1 MRSQLNGLG
10 PLPAGRAKLSVQLFR
25 SGCNST
31 LDRPVQQSA
40 RELIIL
46 ELYREGRIA
55 AGKAAELFGMGRSES
70 LRVAAQL
77 GVPYFEM
84 TNQEWNEEISE
95 SRKI

>member
-1 MRSQLNGLG
+1 MNT
-10 PLPAGRAKLSVQLFR
+10 VQLDLGQELLEVLR
-25 SGCNST
+25 S

-55 AGKAAELFGMGRSES
+55 AGKAGELLGMAERDF
-70 LRVAAQL
+70 LRHASDV
-77 GVPYFEM
+77 GVPYFDM
-84 TNQEWNEEISE
+84 TGPEWSEEISE

>member
-1 MRSQLNGLG
+1 MSALQLDLGQELVDVLRSLN
-10 PLPAGRAKLSVQLFR
+10 
-25 SGCNST
+25 
-31 LDRPVQQSA
+31 RPVQQTA

-55 AGKAAELFGMGRSES
+55 TGKAAELFGMARSDF
-70 LRVAAQL
+70 LQVASQV

-84 TNQEWNEEISE
+84 TNQEWNDEVSE

>member
-1 MRSQLNGLG
+1 MSTVQIELGQELLDLLRS
-10 PLPAGRAKLSVQLFR
+10 
-25 SGCNST
+25 

-55 AGKAAELFGMGRSES
+55 AGKAAELLGMGRSEF
-70 LRVAAQL
+70 LKVASQV
-77 GVPYFEM
+77 GIPYFEM
-84 TNQEWNEEISE
+84 TSQEWNVEISE

>member
-1 MRSQLNGLG
+1 MSTVQVELG
-10 PLPAGRAKLSVQLFR
+10 EELLELLQS
-25 SGCNST
+25 

-46 ELYREGRIA
+46 ELYRQGRIA
-55 AGKAAELFGMGRSES
+55 AGRAAELLGVSHSDF
-70 LRVAAQL
+70 LRVAAGV

-84 TNQEWNEEISE
+84 TTSDWNEESSE

>member
-1 MRSQLNGLG
+1 MST
-10 PLPAGRAKLSVQLFR
+10 VQLELGQELLELLR
-25 SGCNST
+25 S

-55 AGKAAELFGMGRSES
+55 AGKAAELFGMGRSDF
-70 LRVAAQL
+70 LQL
-77 GVPYFEM
+77 ASQVRVPYFEM
-84 TNQEWNEEISE
+84 TSQEWNEEISE

>member
-1 MRSQLNGLG
+1 MSVVQVELG
-10 PLPAGRAKLSVQLFR
+10 EELPELLQS
-25 SGCNST
+25 

-46 ELYREGRIA
+46 ELYRQGRVA
-55 AGKAAELFGMGRSES
+55 AGKAAELFGMGRSDF
-70 LRVAAQL
+70 LQVASKV

-84 TNQEWNEEISE
+84 TTQEWNDEVSE